1 MGNKNVKPNE
11 PPIINELSN
20 SSPRFSDSMIEG
32 EFWDEEY
39 DFKNELII
47 NQNRVSR
54 NSLGGIQMLKKKKE
68 KRKKR
73 INII

>member
-1 MGNKNVKPNE
+1 MGNKNV
-11 PPIINELSN
+11 N
-20 SSPRFSDSMIEG
+20 SKG